1 MSLENPSD
9 RPSSEPDGVTD
20 AADDAAVV
28 EIERGE
34 AVVRRSPRY
43 LRFLL
48 SGAIVGIV
56 VALILTVTFPAN
68 DEFSI
73 GQVFGFL
80 LLLCGVIGMTLGAVV
95 ALVFDRVLAKRSHTE
110 QVEHTTLTTPED

>member
-1 MSLENPSD
+1 M
-9 RPSSEPDGVTD
+9 TD
-20 AADDAAVV
+20 ADAATV
-28 EIERGE
+28 EIVRGE

-48 SGAIVGIV
+48 AGAIVGIL

-68 DEFSI
+68 PEFSI

-80 LLLCGVIGMTLGAVV
+80 LLLCGVIGLALGAVI
-95 ALVFDRVLAKRSHTE
+95 ALVFDRVLSKRAHTE
-110 QVEHTTLTTPED
+110 QVEHTTLTTRED